1 MAVAWIG
8 NREALVQ
15 RAVERAAA
23 LLHSSRCPVFS
34 FDTDIHG
41 TRAAIALAERVGA
54 AYDHAGSAALARET
68 ALFTDKGGMTVSP
81 GEMRRRCDVVV
92 IVGEL
97 PEIYRGLVAELADT
111 VPDLSASNVR
121 EFFLIGDGKTQA
133 ASLGGRRAATVLSCG
148 EAGLSATL
156 AALRA
161 QCAGRQVAAPVSNF
175 DGFARSLADAR
186 FPVFL
191 FSGHASEGL
200 ALEML
205 HGLIADLNRKSRAS
219 GLHLP
224 ASESGW
230 GSTLAST
237 WVTGFPLR
245 TGFARGF
252 PEFDPWQFDVA
263 RMLAAGEADFH
274 LWISAGADR
283 PPAKKNPATLVVL
296 AKTKQPVAGA
306 AVTIKIGEAGV
317 DCDAVVYSGR
327 TGSLA
332 SIEARSASQLPS
344 AATII
349 RLIAEHVP
357 AGAAL
362 PC

>member
-8 NREALVQ
+8 NRETLLE
-15 RAVERAAA
+15 RAVEHAAA

-54 AYDHAGSAALARET
+54 SYDHVDGVGLARET
-68 ALFTDKGGMTVSP
+68 ALLTDKGGMFVAP
-81 GEMRRRCDVVV
+81 GEVRRRADLVV

-97 PEIYRGLVAELADT
+97 PELHRGLVTDLAGT
-111 VPDLSASNVR
+111 VPDLAAGNAR
-121 EFFLIGDGKTQA
+121 EFFLIGDRGTRA
-133 ASLGGRRAATVLSCG
+133 PPLGGRKATRLSCG
-148 EAGLSATL
+148 KAGIGGTL

-161 QCAGRQVAAPVSNF
+161 LCAGRHVAAPVSNF
-175 DGFARSLADAR
+175 ARFQSALAGAS
-186 FPVFL
+186 FPVFV
-191 FSGHASEGL
+191 FSGHSSDGL

-205 HGLIADLNRKSRAS
+205 QGLIADLNRTSRAS

-237 WVTGFPLR
+237 WMTGFPLR
-245 TGFARGF
+245 TSFARGF
-252 PEFDPWQFDVA
+252 PEFDPWRFDGA
-263 RMLAAGEADFH
+263 RQIAAGEADFH
-274 LWISAGADR
+274 LWISANGNR
-283 PPAKKNPATLVVL
+283 SPESRNGATLVAL
-296 AKTKQPVAGA
+296 AKTARPIAGA
-306 AVTIKIGEAGV
+306 EVTVAIGKAGI
-317 DCDAVVYSGR
+317 DHDAVSYASG
-327 TGSLA
+327 TGTLA
-332 SIEARSASQLPS
+332 FVSADQASQLPPAS
-344 AATII
+344 AIL
-349 RLIAEHVP
+349 RSIAKHIP

>member
-8 NREALVQ
+8 SREALVE
-15 RAVERAAA
+15 RAVEHAAA
-23 LLHSSRCPVFS
+23 LLYSSRCPVFS

-54 AYDHAGSAALARET
+54 AYDHIDGAALARET
-68 ALFTDKGGMTVSP
+68 ALFTNKGGMTIAP
-81 GEMRRRCDVVV
+81 GEARRRADVVV

-97 PEIYRGLVAELADT
+97 PEIHRGFVAELADT
-111 VPDLSASNVR
+111 VPDLSATNAR
-121 EFFLIGDGKTQA
+121 EFFLIGNGKTQA
-133 ASLGGRRAATVLSCG
+133 PPLGGRATLLSCG
-148 EAGLSATL
+148 DAGLNAAL

-175 DGFARSLADAR
+175 GRFADALASAR

-191 FSGHASEGL
+191 FSGDAAEEL

-205 HGLIADLNRKSRAS
+205 QGLIADLNRKSRAS
-219 GLHLP
+219 GLHLS

-237 WVTGFPLR
+237 WMTGFPLR

-252 PEFDPWQFDVA
+252 PEFDPWRFDVA
-263 RMLAAGEADFH
+263 RMIAAGEADFH
-274 LWISAGADR
+274 LWISAWADR
-283 PPAKKNPATLVVL
+283 PLVRKNGTKLIAL
-296 AKTKQPVAGA
+296 AKTAKPIAGA
-306 AVTIKIGEAGV
+306 AVTIVTGEAGI
-317 DCDAVVYSGR
+317 DHAAVIYSGR
-327 TGSLA
+327 TGGLA
-332 SIEARSASQLPS
+332 SIEAQAASEFPS
-344 AATII
+344 AATVI
-349 RLIAEHVP
+349 RSIAEHVP
-357 AGAAL
+357 AGAAM